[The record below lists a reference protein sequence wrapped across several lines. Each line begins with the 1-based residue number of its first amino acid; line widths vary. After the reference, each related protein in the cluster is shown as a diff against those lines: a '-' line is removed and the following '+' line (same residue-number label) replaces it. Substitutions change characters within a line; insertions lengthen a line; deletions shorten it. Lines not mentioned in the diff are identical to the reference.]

1 MGSAF
6 NATCRQIG
14 AALGIAVAVA
24 VLGRPGT
31 RDFVESFD
39 VAWTFVAVTALA
51 AGGLVFLAYRRPPDA
66 PEPDVELLPAVVAD

>member
-31 RDFVESFD
+31 RAFVDSFD
-39 VAWTFVAVTALA
+39 VAWTLIALTALA
-51 AGGLVFLAYRRPPDA
+51 AGALVFAAYRRPPDA
-66 PEPDVELLPAVVAD
+66 PDPDVEVLPATVSD